1 MTQKNVM
8 KGLVFGVDWDF
19 WEFERDQWAVCS
31 RQFSVGGGQFAVGS
45 GQLAVAV
52 YSGQSQFTVVSR
64 SFQLTVSDFS

>member
-45 GQLAVAV
+45 RSYQSAVAV
-52 YSGQSQFTVVSR
+52 YSGQSQFSVNSNR
-64 SFQLTVSDFS
+64 F

>member
-19 WEFERDQWAVCS
+19 WEFERDQWAVFSRQWSVCS
-31 RQFSVGGGQFAVGS
+31 RQWAVS
-45 GQLAVAV
+45 SQ
-52 YSGQSQFTVVSR
+52 QSQFTVVSR